1 MVTSESIGLMTDK
14 SVERKKGFDAKAFY
28 DALAQ
33 VVQARKVSWRRVARE
48 TGVSSSTLTHM
59 AQGRG
64 PDAASLAALSAW
76 AGLSPADFVDTST
89 ERGVKRAIKRGLE
102 PLDVI
107 SSLLRADPDL
117 LPEEAETLEQIIRL
131 AYSRFKQRRLR
142 P

>member
-1 MVTSESIGLMTDK
+1 MVISEWTGPMTDQP
-14 SVERKKGFDAKAFY
+14 VERKKGFDAEAFY
-28 DALAQ
+28 SALAQ

-48 TGVSSSTLTHM
+48 TGVSSATLTHM

-64 PDAASLAALSAW
+64 LDAASLAALSAW
-76 AGLSPADFVDTST
+76 AGLNPADFVETSI
-89 ERGVKRAIKRGLE
+89 ERIERRALKRGAE

-117 LPEEAETLEQIIRL
+117 QPEEAEALEKIIRL
-131 AYSRFKQRRLR
+131 AYSRFRQRRPR

>member
-1 MVTSESIGLMTDK
+1 MVTSESTGLMTDK
-14 SVERKKGFDAKAFY
+14 PVERKKGFDAEAFY
-28 DALAQ
+28 NALAQ

-59 AQGRG
+59 SQGRG

-89 ERGVKRAIKRGLE
+89 ERVVKRAMKRGLE

-131 AYSRFKQRRLR
+131 AYSRFKQRRPR
-142 P
+142 Q

>member
-89 ERGVKRAIKRGLE
+89 ERVVKRAIKRGLE